1 MPRRD
6 TKPLAKALLARFGT
20 FAEVLNAPDDF
31 SREVQ
36 GIGEAPITEF
46 RLVRTAALRLI
57 RGEVIER
64 PVLASWTQVLDYCRA
79 SMGFEAQEQFRIL
92 FLVSVTRSLPTRRSR
107 TARLTIRPS
116 MCGRW

>member
-31 SREVQ
+31 LCEVQ
-36 GIGEAPITEF
+36 GIGEAPITEL

-64 PVLASWTQVLDYCRA
+64 PVLASWTQVLDYCSA
-79 SMGFEAQEQFRIL
+79 SMQFRIL